1 MNFCRKH
8 LEYLSSTGHQNDLQI
23 DKIHHEEFHE
33 WFRLHV
39 AQLVDSGEEVSE
51 EIKILA
57 KGPLFVARTY
67 GSYTINGYNF
77 HTKSYD
83 EGRPTQSSGV
93 ALVSEVS
100 SSSSESRTY
109 YGVITQILELDY
121 DHKGK
126 MALFRCEWFDNRV

>member
-1 MNFCRKH
+1 M
-8 LEYLSSTGHQNDLQI
+8 
-23 DKIHHEEFHE
+23 
-33 WFRLHV
+33 

-83 EGRPTQSSGV
+83 EGRPTQSSWV
-93 ALVSEVS
+93 ALVSEVTS
-100 SSSSESRTY
+100 SPNESKTY

-126 MALFRCEWFDNRV
+126 VALFRCEWFDNRVQDKWIGRAHV

>member
-1 MNFCRKH
+1 MLTSRSKH
-8 LEYLSSTGHQNDLQI
+8 KEYLSSIGYQNALI
-23 DKIHHEEFHE
+23 EKIHHEKFHE

-39 AQLVDSGEEVSE
+39 SQLVDSGKEVSE
-51 EIKILA
+51 EIQTLA

-93 ALVSEVS
+93 ALVSTMS
-100 SSSSESRTY
+100 SSSNESKTY
-109 YGVITQILELDY
+109 FGVIT
-121 DHKGK
+121 
-126 MALFRCEWFDNRV
+126 